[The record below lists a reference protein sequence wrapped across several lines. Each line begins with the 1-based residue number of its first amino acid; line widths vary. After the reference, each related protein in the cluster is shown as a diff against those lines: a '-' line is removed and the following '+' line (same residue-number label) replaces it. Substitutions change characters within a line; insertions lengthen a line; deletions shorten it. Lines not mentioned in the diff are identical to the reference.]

1 MPATG
6 HLWVDVAVLQYCS
19 HLVYLVL
26 RFATH
31 KWKPVRQWLTICS
44 VSEGNVLINKKYLK
58 KIKNWHKPCKVRS
71 VRRQI

>member
-1 MPATG
+1 RGFALTSGARIKGLPATG

-44 VSEGNVLINKKYLK
+44 VSEGNVLINKN
-58 KIKNWHKPCKVRS
+58 I
-71 VRRQI
+71 